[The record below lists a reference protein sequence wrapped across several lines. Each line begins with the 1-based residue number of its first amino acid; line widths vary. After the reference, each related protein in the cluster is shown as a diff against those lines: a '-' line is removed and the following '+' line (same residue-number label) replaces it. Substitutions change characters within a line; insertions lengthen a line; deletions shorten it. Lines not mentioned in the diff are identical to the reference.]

1 MLCQPLLTGLLLRR
15 VGSVLV
21 VSYISISNALILT
34 YLADANVQ
42 MVGRHVARA
51 TAKQA
56 IDAQYSEA
64 RKSAIAAHKLMER
77 VRLAYHRFTV
87 HNQQPSGRY

>member
-1 MLCQPLLTGLLLRR
+1 
-15 VGSVLV
+15 
-21 VSYISISNALILT
+21 
-34 YLADANVQ
+34 LADANIQ

-87 HNQQPSGRY
+87 HDQQPSGRYWLEYIMPHIFTAQVCVLNN

>member
-1 MLCQPLLTGLLLRR
+1 
-15 VGSVLV
+15 
-21 VSYISISNALILT
+21 
-34 YLADANVQ
+34 

-87 HNQQPSGRY
+87 HDQQPSGRY